1 MKKSEIVFTGI
12 SLGIVACFIFYG
24 AYFIGTRDGYERGH
38 ENGFIAGK
46 ILGYENGYD
55 NGYAFGLYVGQTYE
69 EGIRDPTYREMMNFL
84 ERDNTNQH
92 KYLFPY
98 YVCGDFAWDVWYSA
112 RKENI
117 RCAYIGINL
126 KYIPHY
132 HDTGHVLV
140 MFGTIDKGQIYIEP
154 QCDLE
159 ENVQVGKSWYDFVV
173 ESIGAPHWNDSP
185 LLFEDMP
192 KIYVRAYNNRDAD
205 MIYETLSRRAKD
217 CYSKEFLGHRL
228 EEAKVSDTEIEW
240 IYPTKFNYPSE
251 NNEAPY
257 GGVVEEIGTVKWTSD
272 SGSYEDDY
280 VVRLVFEDNQWLIDD
295 LGSLI

>member
-1 MKKSEIVFTGI
+1 MEKSKMILAGMFLCIFV
-12 SLGIVACFIFYG
+12 CFVSYG
-24 AYFIGTRDGYERGH
+24 VYLEGTRNGYR
-38 ENGFIAGK
+38 NGFAAGEN
-46 ILGYENGYD
+46 LGYENGYD
-55 NGYAFGLYVGQTYE
+55 NGYVFGLYVGQTYGG
-69 EGIRDPTYREMMNFL
+69 GIRNPTYREMVNFL

-92 KYLFPY
+92 WYLFPY
-98 YVCGDFAWDVWYSA
+98 YVCGDFAWDVWYNA

-126 KYIPHY
+126 KISVFRHK
-132 HDTGHVLV
+132 GHALV
-140 MFGTIDKGQIYIEP
+140 MFETIDKGQTYIEP
-154 QCDLE
+154 QSDLE
-159 ENVQVGKSWYDFVV
+159 VDVWGKEFWGDYTV
-173 ESIGAPHWNDSP
+173 ESIGAPRWNDSP

-257 GGVVEEIGTVKWTSD
+257 GGVVEEIGKIKWTSD
-272 SGSYEDDY
+272 SGYYEDDY
-280 VVRLVFEDNQWLIDD
+280 VFRLIFEDNQWLIDD

>member
-1 MKKSEIVFTGI
+1 MEKSEIILVGMFLCI
-12 SLGIVACFIFYG
+12 LVCFVSYG
-24 AYFIGTRDGYERGH
+24 AYLEGTRNGYR
-38 ENGFIAGK
+38 NGFATGEN
-46 ILGYENGYD
+46 LGYENGYD
-55 NGYAFGLYVGQTYE
+55 NGYAFGLYVGQTYG
-69 EGIRDPTYREMMNFL
+69 EGIRDPTYREMMSFL

-92 KYLFPY
+92 WYLFPY
-98 YVCGDFAWDVWYSA
+98 YVCEDFAWDVWYNA

-126 KYIPHY
+126 K
-132 HDTGHVLV
+132 TVAGHAIV
-140 MFGTIDKGQIYIEP
+140 MFETIDKGQIYIEP

-159 ENVQVGKSWYDFVV
+159 ENVQVGESWYDFIV
-173 ESIGAPHWNDSP
+173 ESIEPPRWNDSP

-205 MIYETLSRRAKD
+205 TIYETLSRRAKD

-228 EEAKVSDTEIEW
+228 GEAKVSDTEIEW
-240 IYPTKFNYPSE
+240 IDPTKFNYPSE
-251 NNEAPY
+251 NNETPY